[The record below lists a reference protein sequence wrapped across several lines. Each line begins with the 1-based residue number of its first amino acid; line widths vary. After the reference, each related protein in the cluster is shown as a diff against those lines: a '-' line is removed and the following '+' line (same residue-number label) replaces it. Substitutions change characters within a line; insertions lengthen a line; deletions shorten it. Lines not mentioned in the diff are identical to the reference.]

1 MVASAS
7 PRSTRRSLGGVTA
20 SALAAIGLVALP
32 SAPAQAALPPQCVT
46 VGVNVTCTFTG
57 SPGSTFSLPVPN
69 AVPSVQV
76 HVVGARGGSSD
87 AAFGGRPAS
96 VDGTIAT
103 ADGDVFTV
111 QLRNDGGNAFGTAG
125 RGGGSSTVSRGSLVL
140 VQAAGGGGAGAGAN
154 AGSGGSAGGDA
165 GLPGASSP
173 ASAFVTG
180 ATGGQSGTNGG
191 AGGPGA
197 VDTFCG
203 TGFPN
208 GQAGSSLFGGSG
220 GAASIGGGGGGGGR
234 FGGGGGGAGGASCFG
249 GAGNGAGGGG
259 GSNLVPAGG
268 AQSVSSTESALVR
281 ITFTLRP
288 RATYG
293 PGSLAFGSQEV
304 ATSSAAQTVTVTNTG
319 SAPLA
324 VGTATFG
331 GANPAGFAKSSDSC
345 SGTNVPAGGS
355 CQVAVQFAPTAV
367 GNVSATLSIP
377 DNSPTS
383 PHVVSLTGS
392 GTPPADLKILGIG
405 SVYTGKDHLVTR
417 EVTGPGKTM
426 SYKVGVLNEDSVA
439 RSYKIRLTQAGSP
452 ATAAVYGAGFNA
464 PELGTDGA
472 GNYVTPTVLPGKVL
486 ALVLNVTPTA
496 GGQHTSAVDVD
507 LLTDFDALIEGV
519 DTETNTP
526 APAVGTSSFELF
538 AKQGSQPYVGGP
550 VSGQTTTG
558 PALNV
563 GQTSTY
569 TLRLKNDGGTSKQI
583 GLKVTDMDGCAGSF
597 TTTVKVGTKAWTAQ
611 AFDGTYLTPV
621 LAPGKYTQVSVL
633 VKRTAAGCPA
643 KRLRVQSLDGGTP
656 VRSSFLQT
664 NAAYNAATD

>member
-1 MVASAS
+1 V
-7 PRSTRRSLGGVTA
+7 V
-20 SALAAIGLVALP
+20 
-32 SAPAQAALPPQCVT
+32 APANGGQA
-46 VGVNVTCTFTG
+46 
-57 SPGSTFSLPVPN
+57 
-69 AVPSVQV
+69 
-76 HVVGARGGSSD
+76 
-87 AAFGGRPAS
+87 
-96 VDGTIAT
+96 GT
-103 ADGDVFTV
+103 
-111 QLRNDGGNAFGTAG
+111 
-125 RGGGSSTVSRGSLVL
+125 
-140 VQAAGGGGAGAGAN
+140 
-154 AGSGGSAGGDA
+154 
-165 GLPGASSP
+165 GAS
-173 ASAFVTG
+173 
-180 ATGGQSGTNGG
+180 GG

-197 VDTFCG
+197 IDGFCG
-203 TGFPN
+203 TNYASGQPGF
-208 GQAGSSLFGGSG
+208 AGAGGAGGSF
-220 GAASIGGGGGGGGR
+220 STPGGGGGGGR
-234 FGGGGGGAGGASCFG
+234 FGGGGGGAGGTGCFG
-249 GAGNGAGGGG
+249 GSSDGAGGGG
-259 GSNLVPAGG
+259 GSSLVPAGG
-268 AQSVSSTESALVR
+268 AQALSGTESALVR
-281 ITFTLRP
+281 ITFTLRT

-293 PGSLAFGSQEV
+293 PSSVAFGSQERG
-304 ATSSAAQTVTVTNTG
+304 TTSAAQIVTVTNTG
-319 SAPLA
+319 SAALT
-324 VGTATFG
+324 VGNATFG
-331 GANPAGFAKSSDSC
+331 GPDGSSFAKGSDTC
-345 SGTNVPAGGS
+345 SNASVPAGGT
-355 CQVAVQFAPTAV
+355 CQVAVKFSPTTV
-367 GNVSATLSIP
+367 GNLSATLTIP

-392 GTPPADLKILGIG
+392 GTPPADLKVLGIG

-426 SYKVGVLNEDSVA
+426 TYKLAVLNEDSVA

-452 ATAAVYGAGFNA
+452 ATAAVYGGGFNA

-486 ALVLNVTPTA
+486 ALVLKVTPTA
-496 GGQHTSAVDVD
+496 GGQHISGVDVD
-507 LLTDFDALIEGV
+507 LLTDFDAVIEGV

-526 APAVGTSSFELF
+526 APAAGTSSFELF

-583 GLKVTDMDGCAGSF
+583 GLKVTDMDGCSGSF
-597 TTTVKVGTKAWTAQ
+597 TTTVKVGTKVWTAQ

-643 KRLRVQSLDGGTP
+643 KRLQVQSLDGGTP